1 MRILVT
7 GGTGH
12 LGTRIVSGLQAD
24 GHQVRVLARR
34 PRPDPDLEWVTGD
47 LSTGDGIRAAVA
59 DVDAIIHAATN
70 SPAAQR
76 GRFKLRDFV
85 VSPSDVDVG
94 GTRALLS
101 AAEDAGVEHFLHVSI
116 VGLEAVRALPYS
128 RRKLMAEQLVRD
140 SRVPSSIV
148 RATAFYW
155 LLERMFGEMARRP
168 IIALPAHAGMAPVDS
183 DEFARFIVDGV
194 ADRSHGTRADFAGPQ
209 TLAMTDLMA
218 QYLSARGLRRR
229 VHHAP
234 LPKGIQAAITAGN
247 TAADARLGTTTWAQW
262 LQRSVSDSGNEA
274 PAPAPRA
281 AAAVVA
287 RSATER

>member
-1 MRILVT
+1 MRILIT

-24 GHQVRVLARR
+24 GHRVRVLARR
-34 PRPDPDLEWVTGD
+34 PRPDPDVEWVTGD
-47 LSTGDGIRAAVA
+47 LSTGDGIRDAVA

-101 AAEDAGVEHFLHVSI
+101 AAEHAGVEHFLHVSI
-116 VGLEAVRALPYS
+116 VGLEALKAMPYA
-128 RRKLMAEQLVRD
+128 RRKLLAEQLVRE
-140 SRVPSSIV
+140 SRVPWSIV
-148 RATAFYW
+148 RATGFYW
-155 LLERMFGEMARRP
+155 LLARMFGEMAKRP
-168 IIALPAHAGMAPVDS
+168 LIALPAHAEMAPVDS

-194 ADRSHGTRADFAGPQ
+194 ADRGHGTREDFAGPQ
-209 TLAMTDLMA
+209 TLAMTELMA
-218 QYLSARGLRRR
+218 QYLSARALPRR

-234 LPKGIQAAITAGN
+234 LPKRIQAAITTGN
-247 TAADARLGTTTWAQW
+247 TSADARLGTTTWARW
-262 LQRSVSDSGNEA
+262 LQGSVSDSGNEA
-274 PAPAPRA
+274 PAA
-281 AAAVVA
+281 ALAA
-287 RSATER
+287 RSAAER